1 MSTISKVNTETL
13 LAHVLAP
20 IAETEEQ
27 ADTKAFRKE
36 INREIYRKWHI
47 EKENLRQ
54 ETILR
59 FAERI
64 KNGDSSEAQRL
75 WKVQLEMETVNAFS
89 WFQLR

>member
-54 ETILR
+54 ETIIGGTIGSR
-59 FAERI
+59 R
-64 KNGDSSEAQRL
+64 
-75 WKVQLEMETVNAFS
+75 VETGADTKIVVGECCRE
-89 WFQLR
+89 L